1 MTNTIHLT
9 LKMTSAQVVET
20 SVTNLTVP
28 FQNYPHSDDHTI
40 RTTDFFFL
48 LDIPSIQV
56 ECKLTWLKFVL
67 CRTDDIFSSF
77 LIPQEKISIAEDY
90 FGSGGIFS
98 ITVYSGLS
106 LFVVLMAAGI
116 GWEMYRKTR
125 KKNQSAGEGKDHL
138 NVSPKIN
145 ILSEED
151 GKIKT
156 H

>member
-1 MTNTIHLT
+1 MTNTIDLT
-9 LKMTSAQVVET
+9 LKITSAQVVET
-20 SVTNLTVP
+20 SVTNLTVL
-28 FQNYPHSDDHTI
+28 F
-40 RTTDFFFL
+40 RTTLTRTITLYELTIVFL
-48 LDIPSIQV
+48 LDTPSIQV

-125 KKNQSAGEGKDHL
+125 KKNQSAGEGKDQL

>member
-1 MTNTIHLT
+1 M
-9 LKMTSAQVVET
+9 
-20 SVTNLTVP
+20 
-28 FQNYPHSDDHTI
+28 
-40 RTTDFFFL
+40 
-48 LDIPSIQV
+48 
-56 ECKLTWLKFVL
+56 
-67 CRTDDIFSSF
+67 
-77 LIPQEKISIAEDY
+77 
-90 FGSGGIFS
+90 
-98 ITVYSGLS
+98 YSGLS

-125 KKNQSAGEGKDHL
+125 KKNQSAGEGKDYL

>member
-1 MTNTIHLT
+1 MDT
-9 LKMTSAQVVET
+9 
-20 SVTNLTVP
+20 
-28 FQNYPHSDDHTI
+28 
-40 RTTDFFFL
+40 
-48 LDIPSIQV
+48 PSILA
-56 ECKLTWLKFVL
+56 ECKLTWLKFIS
-67 CRTDDIFSSF
+67 CGTDDIFSSF

-116 GWEMYRKTR
+116 GWEMYSKTR
-125 KKNQSAGEGKDHL
+125 KKNQSASEGKAQL